1 MDRAAVGSTSLLMA
15 LLADGVAE
23 GLLGGAMGMPWF
35 GALAVREDF
44 RSRSPTCSHT

>member
-35 GALAVREDF
+35 GALDLW
-44 RSRSPTCSHT
+44 SHLKPQVNLHGK